1 MLFRLTMKT
10 PDALQHAIE
19 DATDDPDA
27 RIKME
32 DLASEWIE
40 YGEYITVEFD
50 TDKKTCVVVKP

>member
-10 PDALQHAIE
+10 PDALQSAIE
-19 DATDDPDA
+19 DATDDSDA

-32 DLASEWIE
+32 DLASEWME

>member
-19 DATDDPDA
+19 DATDDSDA

-32 DLASEWIE
+32 DLASEWME

>member
-1 MLFRLTMKT
+1 MIFRLTMKT
-10 PDALQHAIE
+10 PDALQCAIE
-19 DATDDPDA
+19 DATDDSDA

-32 DLASEWIE
+32 DLASEWME

>member
-1 MLFRLTMKT
+1 MKT
-10 PDALQHAIE
+10 PDALQYAIE

-32 DLASEWIE
+32 DLASEWME

>member
-1 MLFRLTMKT
+1 MKT

-19 DATDDPDA
+19 DATDDSDA

-32 DLASEWIE
+32 DLASEWME